1 MTPHPKK
8 NRKEIPRNSVVWKEL
23 VAECF
28 ERDGYVCQLCG
39 RIFPPNMLAPHHIKT
54 VGSGGSD
61 VLGNLISLCAECH
74 TRVHTSGK
82 WVLYEAL
89 KSRIVAD
96 DPEDYET
103 QINEIKD
110 RLNI

>member
-1 MTPHPKK
+1 M
-8 NRKEIPRNSVVWKEL
+8 
-23 VAECF
+23 
-28 ERDGYVCQLCG
+28 CQLCY
-39 RIFPPNMLAPHHIKT
+39 RFFSPDMLAPHHIKT
-54 VGSGGSD
+54 VGSGGGD